1 VRDGEFERV
10 EVTLPRPPR
19 WQGIRLREWLSQ
31 LNRNRELFALSTLLG
46 LSALSSALSPHFL
59 TETNLKNL
67 LAHVSVLAAVT
78 AGETFVMLTGGIDLS
93 VGSVLALSGVASGMA
108 IQWWRWPAPFAT
120 LAGVAVGLACGAVNG
135 FLVTR
140 VRIPS
145 FIATLAM
152 LAIARGLTLL
162 LSGGES
168 ISDFP
173 ASFTWL
179 AGFVG
184 PIPVL
189 ILAVLL
195 LYAGLQ
201 VVLGA
206 TPFGQHI
213 YAIGGNEQ
221 AARLVGIRAD
231 RVKFLVFSISGGC
244 AGCAGVL
251 LAARLN
257 SAYPNAGVGL
267 ELDAIASSV
276 LGGVSFTGGV
286 GSLVGAFMGAMV
298 VTVLGTL
305 LNLLNVSPFYQF
317 LAKGAILLLAAISL
331 ARGVMYAK

>member
-1 VRDGEFERV
+1 MG
-10 EVTLPRPPR
+10 
-19 WQGIRLREWLSQ
+19 LRAWLSQ
-31 LNRNRELFALSTLLG
+31 RNRNRELFALATLVG
-46 LSALSSALSPHFL
+46 LSALSAALSPHFL
-59 TETNLKNL
+59 TGTNLKNL

-78 AGETFVMLTGGIDLS
+78 AGEASVMLTGGIDLS
-93 VGSVLALSGVASGMA
+93 VGSVLALAEVVGGMA
-108 IQWWRWPAPFAT
+108 MEWWGWPSPLAI
-120 LAGVAVGLACGAVNG
+120 LAGVAVGLGCGAVNG
-135 FLVTR
+135 VLVTGL
-140 VRIPS
+140 RIPS

-152 LAIARGLTLL
+152 LAIARGVTLL

-173 ASFTWL
+173 PSFTWL

-195 LYAGLQ
+195 LYAALQ
-201 VVLGA
+201 VVLGS
-206 TPFGQHI
+206 TPFGQHV
-213 YAIGGNEQ
+213 YAIGGNED

-244 AGCAGVL
+244 AGWAGVL

-257 SAYPNAGVGL
+257 SAYPNAGVGM
-267 ELDAIASSV
+267 ELDAIAASV

-286 GSLVGAFMGAMV
+286 GSLVGAFTGAMV

-317 LAKGAILLLAAISL
+317 LAKGLILLLAAMSL
-331 ARGVMYAK
+331 ARGVTYAK